1 MTNCLD
7 DLGVPHVRNSAGI
20 SHYFSLSLQVWNYMY
35 TVLISPVCRGSSCH
49 LVVIF
54 PTFFWG
60 VLASHIF
67 GGPKSVN
74 ALEKGRL
81 TDGWVKNRTG
91 DSPFFGDM
99 VADDED

>member
-1 MTNCLD
+1 MP
-7 DLGVPHVRNSAGI
+7 LGGYI
-20 SHYFSLSLQVWNYMY
+20 SHLFL
-35 TVLISPVCRGSSCH
+35 G
-49 LVVIF
+49 
-54 PTFFWG
+54 G